1 MTNPPHLQIITTGRK
16 VPDTG
21 YGNFFRGQIPV
32 STNQILLC
40 ISLAFKLIS
49 SQDVNSEYCESTLS
63 RLIPDTESKFYIC
76 GPGGFISDTIEYLD
90 RLGVAKENVSYENF
104 GPQF

>member
-1 MTNPPHLQIITTGRK
+1 M
-16 VPDTG
+16 
-21 YGNFFRGQIPV
+21 
-32 STNQILLC
+32 C

-90 RLGVAKENVSYENF
+90 RLGVAKENVLSENF

>member
-1 MTNPPHLQIITTGRK
+1 MQRSL
-16 VPDTG
+16 
-21 YGNFFRGQIPV
+21 GQ
-32 STNQILLC
+32 L
-40 ISLAFKLIS
+40 
-49 SQDVNSEYCESTLS
+49 STLS

-90 RLGVAKENVSYENF
+90 RLGVAKGNVLYENF